1 MERVQQTPVFFT
13 GQLFDYLKIN
23 FYKRATAQPKLE
35 YLRLKREDIAAITKG
50 KVLKEGFFFGNMLY
64 YVEFELKF
72 GSLLCVF
79 SRNGTCCRSYFFSNI
94 SAN

>member
-13 GQLFDYLKIN
+13 GQLFDYLKID
-23 FYKRATAQPKLE
+23 FYKRATAQSKLE
-35 YLRLKREDIAAITKG
+35 YLRLTREDIAAITKG
-50 KVLKEGFFFGNMLY
+50 KALREGGFGNMLY
-64 YVEFELKF
+64 YIEFELRF

-79 SRNGTCCRSYFFSNI
+79 YRNGTCCRSYFFSNI